1 MKTETIHVRM
11 NDENVTGSMFGIE
24 DVTNE
29 DNKVMLGYAYDEDTA
44 ELWASAPELLEA
56 LDNVLNVL
64 DNFITNERG
73 HIQQSTYKTFDSAV
87 DVVKKARG
95 E

>member
-56 LDNVLNVL
+56 LELILGSINYDL
-64 DNFITNERG
+64 DKIAYSQIE
-73 HIQQSTYKTFDSAV
+73 

-95 E
+95 EL